1 VGQGLI
7 SDDVINQIRDRVDI
21 AEIVGQHVTLT
32 RTGQNLKGLCPFHQ
46 EKSPSFTV
54 SSSRQ
59 IFHCFGCGAG
69 GNVYTFL
76 MKLTGAAF
84 PEIVRD
90 LGRKAGVE
98 VPESTGGYPAG
109 HQRAQLARLEQLN
122 AAAGAYYQRMLM
134 EDTAGVDARAYLEGR
149 GIQSDTT
156 RQFQLGYAPPE
167 WDGLTKAMLKEG
179 FAPAD
184 LVVAGLSI
192 PRDPSGQQRGAS
204 AGHYDRFRS
213 RVMFPIQDLRKRV
226 VAFGGRILGEG
237 TPKYLNS
244 PETPLFKKGQTLF
257 AMDAAREAAGQHQ
270 TLIIVEGYFDAVA
283 LHQAGICQVAA
294 TLGTALTAEHIT
306 IIRRFAS
313 NVVLLFDPDQAGVRA
328 ALRTLDL
335 FVNSGLSVKVVSLPQ
350 GEDPDTY
357 VRQYGAEGFT
367 ALHQAAPSLLDF
379 AVEHSLR
386 TAESGTIEDRIRA
399 VDAVLRILQ
408 KSAHPIEREERIR
421 LVAERLG
428 LSQQRLIDRYPALAS
443 EDHRRSSVR
452 PQTSS
457 QAVPPKPKANP
468 EERDLAHLLV
478 QGSLSPSDLHKLSPE
493 AFSSPAYSRLI
504 TSAMRH
510 IGADGRLSVQ
520 GLLDEL
526 INDQECGP
534 LVTELSMSEQHYD
547 DVPAHIAGCLEM
559 LERRGRER
567 CLGVLIQELKA
578 AERERREDDVHR
590 LNRQINEMRI
600 RKAGVMPVAL
610 TSAVKE

>member
-1 VGQGLI
+1 MGQGLI

-21 AEIVGQHVTLT
+21 AEIVGQHVALT
-32 RTGQNLKGLCPFHQ
+32 RAGQNLKGLCPFHQ

-90 LGRKAGVE
+90 LGRKVGVD
-98 VPESTGGYPAG
+98 VPEATGGYSNEA
-109 HQRAQLARLEQLN
+109 RTQLGRLERLN
-122 AAAGAYYQRMLM
+122 AAAEGWYQRMLT
-134 EDTAGVDARAYLEGR
+134 EGPAGAQARAYLDSR
-149 GIQSDTT
+149 GIQQHTT
-156 RQFQLGYAPPE
+156 AQFKIGYAPPE

-179 FAPAD
+179 FTPAD
-184 LVVAGLSI
+184 LVAAGLSI
-192 PRDPSGQQRGAS
+192 PRDQSGSQKTAVS
-204 AGHYDRFRS
+204 GHYDRFRS
-213 RVMFPIQDLRKRV
+213 RVMFPIMDLRKRV
-226 VAFGGRILGEG
+226 VAFGGRVLGEG

-257 AMDAAREAAGQHQ
+257 ALDAAREAAGQQQ

-283 LHQAGICQVAA
+283 LHQAGIRHVAA
-294 TLGTALTAEHIT
+294 TLGTALTPEHIT

-313 NVVLLFDPDQAGVRA
+313 NIVLLFDPDQAGVRA

-357 VRQYGAEGFT
+357 VRKHGAEGFA
-367 ALHQAAPSLLDF
+367 ALHRTAPTLLDF

-386 TAESGTIEDRIRA
+386 TAESGTVEDRIRA

-428 LSQQRLIDRYPALAS
+428 LSQQRLIDRYPTLAS
-443 EDHRRSSVR
+443 EEQRRQERGLKAPSV
-452 PQTSS
+452 T
-457 QAVPPKPKANP
+457 VPSKVRANP
-468 EERDLAHLLV
+468 EERDLAHLLI
-478 QGSLSPSDLHKLSPE
+478 QGHLSAADLRKLSPE
-493 AFSSPAYSRLI
+493 AFSAPAYRRLLEC
-504 TSAMRH
+504 AMNH
-510 IGADGRLSVQ
+510 LGQDGRVSVRD
-520 GLLDEL
+520 LLDAL
-526 INDQECGP
+526 INDEACGS
-534 LVTELSMSEQHYD
+534 LVSELSMLEQHYD
-547 DVPAHIAGCLEM
+547 DVPAHIAGCLET

-567 CLGVLIQELKA
+567 TMGTLIQELKV
-578 AERERREDDVHR
+578 AERERREDEVRR
-590 LNRQINEMRI
+590 LNELINDMRI

>member
-1 VGQGLI
+1 MGQGLI

-21 AEIVGQHVTLT
+21 AEIVGQHVALT
-32 RTGQNLKGLCPFHQ
+32 RAGQNLKGLCPFHQ

-90 LGRKAGVE
+90 LGHKVGVD
-98 VPESTGGYPAG
+98 VPEATGGYSNEA
-109 HQRAQLARLEQLN
+109 RTQLGRLERLTA
-122 AAAGAYYQRMLM
+122 AAAGWYQRMLT
-134 EDTAGVDARAYLEGR
+134 EGPAGAQARAYLDSR
-149 GIQSDTT
+149 GIQQNTT
-156 RQFQLGYAPPE
+156 VQFKIGYAPPE

-179 FAPAD
+179 FSPAD
-184 LVVAGLSI
+184 LVAAGLSI
-192 PRDPSGQQRGAS
+192 PRDQSGSQKTAVS
-204 AGHYDRFRS
+204 GHYDRFRS
-213 RVMFPIQDLRKRV
+213 RVMFPITDLRKRV
-226 VAFGGRILGEG
+226 VAFGGRVLGDG

-257 AMDAAREAAGQHQ
+257 ALDAAREAAGQQH

-283 LHQAGICQVAA
+283 LHQAGIHHVAA
-294 TLGTALTAEHIT
+294 TLGTALTPEHVA

-313 NVVLLFDPDQAGVRA
+313 NIVLLFDPDQAGVRA

-335 FVNSGLSVKVVSLPQ
+335 FVNSGLSVKVVSLPD

-357 VRQYGAEGFT
+357 VRQYGAEGF
-367 ALHQAAPSLLDF
+367 AGLHRAAPSLLDF
-379 AVEHSLR
+379 AVEYSLR
-386 TAESGTIEDRIRA
+386 TAESGTVEDRIRA

-428 LSQQRLIDRYPALAS
+428 LSQQRLIDRYPTLAS
-443 EDHRRSSVR
+443 EDQRRPERGLKTPSV
-452 PQTSS
+452 T
-457 QAVPPKPKANP
+457 VPSKVKANP

-478 QGSLSPSDLHKLSPE
+478 QGNLSVGDLRKLSPE
-493 AFSSPAYSRLI
+493 AFSAPAYRRLI
-504 TSAMRH
+504 EWALQH
-510 IGADGRLSVQ
+510 LGQDGRVSVRD
-520 GLLDEL
+520 LVDAL
-526 INDQECGP
+526 INDETCGS
-534 LVTELSMSEQHYD
+534 LVSELSMLEQHYD
-547 DVPAHIAGCLEM
+547 DVPAHIAGCLET
-559 LERRGRER
+559 LERRDRER
-567 CLGVLIQELKA
+567 TMGALIQELKV

-590 LNRQINEMRI
+590 LNRLINDMRI

>member
-21 AEIVGQHVTLT
+21 AEIVGQHVALT

-76 MKLTGAAF
+76 MKLTGSTF

-90 LGRKAGVE
+90 LGRKVGVD
-98 VPESTGGYPAG
+98 VPAAAGGYSNEA
-109 HQRAQLARLEQLN
+109 RTQLSRLERLN
-122 AAAGAYYQRMLM
+122 AAAGAWYQRLLT
-134 EDTAGVDARAYLEGR
+134 EGAVGAQARAYLESR
-149 GIQSDTT
+149 GITPRTSA
-156 RQFQLGYAPPE
+156 QFNIGYAPPE

-184 LVVAGLSI
+184 LVAAGLSI
-192 PRDPSGQQRGAS
+192 ARDQGSSQKTAAS
-204 AGHYDRFRS
+204 GHYDRFRS
-213 RVMFPIQDLRKRV
+213 RIMFPITDLRKRV
-226 VAFGGRILGEG
+226 VAFGGRVLGDG
-237 TPKYLNS
+237 MPKYLNS

-257 AMDAAREAAGQHQ
+257 ALDAAREAAGQQQ
-270 TLIIVEGYFDAVA
+270 TLIVVEGYFDAVA
-283 LHQAGICQVAA
+283 LHQAGIRHVAA
-294 TLGTALTAEHIT
+294 TLGTALTPEHIT
-306 IIRRFAS
+306 VIRRFAS
-313 NVVLLFDPDQAGVRA
+313 NIVLLFDPDQAGVRA

-335 FVNSGLSVKVVSLPQ
+335 FVNSGLSVKVVSLPE
-350 GEDPDTY
+350 GDDPDTY
-357 VRQYGAEGFT
+357 VRQHGAEGFA
-367 ALHQAAPSLLDF
+367 ALHRAAPSLLDF

-386 TAESGTIEDRIRA
+386 SAESGSVEDRIRA

-408 KSAHPIEREERIR
+408 KGAHPIEREERIR

-428 LSQQRLIDRYPALAS
+428 LNQQRLIERYPVLVSEGQRRPDRGMKPPAFSAS
-443 EDHRRSSVR
+443 PTV
-452 PQTSS
+452 
-457 QAVPPKPKANP
+457 KAYP

-478 QGSLSPSDLHKLSPE
+478 QGSLSAADLRKLSPE
-493 AFSSPAYSRLI
+493 AFSTPSYRRLI
-504 TSAMRH
+504 ECAMQQL
-510 IGADGRLSVQ
+510 GEDGRVSVRN
-520 GLLDEL
+520 LLNAL
-526 INDQECGP
+526 ISDDVCGS
-534 LVTELSMSEQHYD
+534 LVSELSMQEQHYD
-547 DVPAHIAGCLEM
+547 DVLAHIAGCLET

-567 CLGVLIQELKA
+567 RMGALIQELKV
-578 AERERREDDVHR
+578 AERERREDEVHR
-590 LNRQINEMRI
+590 LNGLINDMRI

>member
-1 VGQGLI
+1 MGQGLI

-21 AEIVGQHVTLT
+21 AEIVGQHVALT
-32 RTGQNLKGLCPFHQ
+32 RAGQNLKGLCPFHQ

-76 MKLTGAAF
+76 MKLTGAGF

-90 LGRKAGVE
+90 LGRKAGVD
-98 VPESTGGYPAG
+98 VPESTSGYSS
-109 HQRAQLARLEQLN
+109 HERTQLGRLEQLN
-122 AAAGAYYQRMLM
+122 AAAGAWYKRMLM
-134 EDTAGVDARAYLEGR
+134 DVGGAPARAYLDER
-149 GIQSDTT
+149 GIHPDTA

-184 LVVAGLSI
+184 LVAAGVSI
-192 PRDPSGQQRGAS
+192 PRDQSGQQTGVL

-257 AMDAAREAAGQHQ
+257 AMDAAREAAGQQQ

-283 LHQAGICQVAA
+283 LHQVGIRHAAA

-350 GEDPDTY
+350 GDDPDTY
-357 VRQYGAEGFT
+357 VRRHGADGFT

-386 TAESGTIEDRIRA
+386 TAESGT
-399 VDAVLRILQ
+399 
-408 KSAHPIEREERIR
+408 
-421 LVAERLG
+421 
-428 LSQQRLIDRYPALAS
+428 
-443 EDHRRSSVR
+443 
-452 PQTSS
+452 
-457 QAVPPKPKANP
+457 
-468 EERDLAHLLV
+468 
-478 QGSLSPSDLHKLSPE
+478 
-493 AFSSPAYSRLI
+493 
-504 TSAMRH
+504 
-510 IGADGRLSVQ
+510 
-520 GLLDEL
+520 
-526 INDQECGP
+526 
-534 LVTELSMSEQHYD
+534 
-547 DVPAHIAGCLEM
+547 
-559 LERRGRER
+559 
-567 CLGVLIQELKA
+567 
-578 AERERREDDVHR
+578 
-590 LNRQINEMRI
+590 MRI
-600 RKAGVMPVAL
+600 AFGRWMPFCAFFRKARIPSSEKNGFGSWRNGGA
-610 TSAVKE
+610 

>member
-1 VGQGLI
+1 MGQGLI

-21 AEIVGQHVTLT
+21 AEVVGHHVALT
-32 RTGQNLKGLCPFHQ
+32 RAGQNLKGLCPFHQ

-54 SSSRQ
+54 SASRQ

-76 MKLTGAAF
+76 MKLTGAGF

-90 LGRKAGVE
+90 LGRKVGVD
-98 VPESTGGYPAG
+98 VPESAGGQPSRE
-109 HQRAQLARLEQLN
+109 RAQLARLEQLN
-122 AAAGAYYQRMLM
+122 TAASAWYQRMLM
-134 EDTAGVDARAYLEGR
+134 DEGGAPARAYLDGR
-149 GIQSDTT
+149 GIQPDTMK
-156 RQFQLGYAPPE
+156 QFQMGYAPPE
-167 WDGLTKAMLKEG
+167 WDALTKAMLKAG

-192 PRDPSGQQRGAS
+192 PRDQSGQQRS
-204 AGHYDRFRS
+204 ALAGYYDRFRS
-213 RVMFPIQDLRKRV
+213 RVMFPILDLRKRV
-226 VAFGGRILGEG
+226 VAFGGRMLGEG
-237 TPKYLNS
+237 MPKYLNS
-244 PETPLFKKGQTLF
+244 PETPLFQKGQTLF
-257 AMDAAREAAGQHQ
+257 AMDAAREAAGQHN
-270 TLIIVEGYFDAVA
+270 TLIIVEGYFDAIA
-283 LHQAGICQVAA
+283 LHQAGIRHAVA
-294 TLGTALTAEHIT
+294 TLGTSLTAEHIT

-335 FVNSGLSVKVVSLPQ
+335 FVNSGLGVKVVSLPQ
-350 GEDPDTY
+350 GDDPDTY
-357 VRQYGAEGFT
+357 VRQHGADGFT
-367 ALHQAAPSLLDF
+367 ALHQSAPTLLDF
-379 AVEHSLR
+379 AVEQSLR

-428 LSQQRLIDRYPALAS
+428 LNQQRLIDRYPTLTP
-443 EDHRRSSVR
+443 EDQRRN
-452 PQTSS
+452 
-457 QAVPPKPKANP
+457 QARTPVANAPLKPKSNP

-478 QGSLSPSDLHKLSPE
+478 QGSLSPADLRALSPD
-493 AFSSPAYSRLI
+493 AFSTPVYSRLV
-504 TSAMRH
+504 ACALQH
-510 IGADGRLSVQ
+510 VGHDGRLSVKD
-520 GLLDEL
+520 LLDEL
-526 INDQECGP
+526 VNDNECGP

-547 DVPAHIAGCLEM
+547 DISAHIAGCLDT

-567 CLGVLIQELKA
+567 SLGALIQELKT

-590 LNRQINEMRI
+590 LNRQINDMRI
-600 RKAGVMPVAL
+600 RKAGLTPAAL

>member
-1 VGQGLI
+1 MGQGLI

-21 AEIVGQHVTLT
+21 AEIVGQHVALT

-76 MKLTGAAF
+76 MKLTGSAF

-90 LGRKAGVE
+90 LGRKAGID
-98 VPESTGGYPAG
+98 VPESTGGPR
-109 HQRAQLARLEQLN
+109 HERNLIERLEQLN
-122 AAAGAYYQRMLM
+122 AAALVYYQSMLT
-134 EDTAGVDARAYLEGR
+134 EETAGAQARAYLEER
-149 GIQSDTT
+149 GIRPETT
-156 RQFQLGYAPPE
+156 RQFQLGYAPAE
-167 WDGLTKAMLKEG
+167 WDGLTKAMLKQG

-192 PRDPSGQQRGAS
+192 PRDQSGQQRGTL

-226 VAFGGRILGEG
+226 VGFGGRILGEG

-257 AMDAAREAAGQHQ
+257 AMDTAREAAGQHQ

-283 LHQAGICQVAA
+283 LHQSGIRHAAA
-294 TLGTALTAEHIT
+294 TLGTALTPEHIT
-306 IIRRFAS
+306 TIRRFAS

-350 GEDPDTY
+350 DDDPDTY
-357 VRQYGAEGFT
+357 VRQHGAEGFT
-367 ALHQAAPSLLDF
+367 ALHQTAPSLLDF

-386 TAESGTIEDRIRA
+386 TADSGTIEDRIRA

-428 LSQQRLIDRYPALAS
+428 LSQQRLIDRFPTLALEDRRRHLPRTQAPSAS
-443 EDHRRSSVR
+443 SS
-452 PQTSS
+452 S
-457 QAVPPKPKANP
+457 KPKAP
-468 EERDLAHLLV
+468 AEERDLAHLLM
-478 QGSLSPSDLHKLSPE
+478 QGMLSSADLRKLSPD
-493 AFSSPAYSRLI
+493 AFSSPSYSRLI
-504 TSAMRH
+504 ACALLHR
-510 IGADGRLSVQ
+510 GQDGRLSVQ
-520 GLLDEL
+520 DLLDHL
-526 INDQECGP
+526 
-534 LVTELSMSEQHYD
+534 
-547 DVPAHIAGCLEM
+547 
-559 LERRGRER
+559 
-567 CLGVLIQELKA
+567 
-578 AERERREDDVHR
+578 
-590 LNRQINEMRI
+590 
-600 RKAGVMPVAL
+600 
-610 TSAVKE
+610 

>member
-1 VGQGLI
+1 MGQGLI

-21 AEIVGQHVTLT
+21 AEIVGQHVALT
-32 RTGQNLKGLCPFHQ
+32 RAGQNLKGLCPFHQ

-76 MKLTGAAF
+76 MKLTGGAF

-90 LGRKAGVE
+90 LGRKVGVD
-98 VPESTGGYPAG
+98 VPEATGGYSNEA
-109 HQRAQLARLEQLN
+109 RTQLGRLERLN
-122 AAAGAYYQRMLM
+122 AAAGAWFQRMLT
-134 EDTAGVDARAYLEGR
+134 EGPGGTQARAYLDSR
-149 GIQSDTT
+149 GIQQHTSV
-156 RQFQLGYAPPE
+156 QFNIGYAPPE

-179 FAPAD
+179 FTPVD
-184 LVVAGLSI
+184 LVAAGLSI
-192 PRDPSGQQRGAS
+192 PRDQSSSQKS
-204 AGHYDRFRS
+204 AVSGHYDRFRS
-213 RVMFPIQDLRKRV
+213 RIMFPITDLRKRV
-226 VAFGGRILGEG
+226 VAFGGRVLGDG
-237 TPKYLNS
+237 MPKYMNS

-257 AMDAAREAAGQHQ
+257 ALDAAREAASQQQ

-283 LHQAGICQVAA
+283 LHQAGIRHVAA
-294 TLGTALTAEHIT
+294 TLGTALTPEHIT
-306 IIRRFAS
+306 VIRRFAS
-313 NVVLLFDPDQAGVRA
+313 NIVLLFDPDQAGVRA

-357 VRQYGAEGFT
+357 VRKYGAEGFAT
-367 ALHQAAPSLLDF
+367 LHRAAPSLLDF
-379 AVEHSLR
+379 AMEHSLR
-386 TAESGTIEDRIRA
+386 TAESGSVEDRIRA

-428 LSQQRLIDRYPALAS
+428 LSQQRLIDRYPTLVS
-443 EDHRRSSVR
+443 EDQRRPDR
-452 PQTSS
+452 G
-457 QAVPPKPKANP
+457 PKAPSVSVPAKVKTNP

-478 QGSLSPSDLHKLSPE
+478 QGSLSAADLGKLSPE
-493 AFSSPAYSRLI
+493 AFSTPAYRRLI
-504 TSAMRH
+504 ECAMQH
-510 IGADGRLSVQ
+510 LGEDGRLSVRT
-520 GLLDEL
+520 LLDTL
-526 INDQECGP
+526 ITDEVCGA
-534 LVTELSMSEQHYD
+534 LVSELSMQEQHYD
-547 DVPAHIAGCLEM
+547 DVPAHIAGCLET

-567 CLGVLIQELKA
+567 TMGTLIQELKV
-578 AERERREDDVHR
+578 AERERREDEVRR
-590 LNRQINEMRI
+590 LNGLINDMRI

>member
-1 VGQGLI
+1 MGQGLI

-21 AEIVGQHVTLT
+21 AEIVGQHVALT
-32 RTGQNLKGLCPFHQ
+32 RAGQNLKGLCPFHQ

-90 LGRKAGVE
+90 LGRKVGVD
-98 VPESTGGYPAG
+98 VPESSGGYSTEA
-109 HQRAQLARLEQLN
+109 RAQLGRLERLN
-122 AAAGAYYQRMLM
+122 AAAGAWYQRMLT
-134 EDTAGVDARAYLEGR
+134 EGEAGTQARAYLESR
-149 GIQSDTT
+149 GIQSSTCT
-156 RQFQLGYAPPE
+156 QFRIGYAPPE

-179 FAPAD
+179 FTAAD
-184 LVVAGLSI
+184 LVAAGLSI
-192 PRDPSGQQRGAS
+192 PRDQGGSQKAGAS
-204 AGHYDRFRS
+204 GHYDRFRS
-213 RVMFPIQDLRKRV
+213 RVMFPIVDLRKRI
-226 VAFGGRILGEG
+226 VAFGGRVLGEG

-244 PETPLFKKGQTLF
+244 PETPLFKKGHTLF
-257 AMDAAREAAGQHQ
+257 ALEAARDAAGQQQ

-283 LHQAGICQVAA
+283 LHQAGIRHVVA
-294 TLGTALTAEHIT
+294 TLGTALTAEHIAV
-306 IIRRFAS
+306 IRRFAS

-335 FVNSGLSVKVVSLPQ
+335 FVNSGLSVKVVSLPE
-350 GEDPDTY
+350 GDDPDTY
-357 VRQYGAEGFT
+357 VRQYGAEGFA
-367 ALHQAAPSLLDF
+367 ALHRAAPSLLDF

-386 TAESGTIEDRIRA
+386 TAEAGTVEDRIRA

-428 LSQQRLIDRYPALAS
+428 LSQQRLIDRYPALAAQ
-443 EDHRRSSVR
+443 DQRSPER
-452 PQTSS
+452 ER
-457 QAVPPKPKANP
+457 KAPAPTGPSKLKGNP

-478 QGSLSPSDLHKLSPE
+478 QGNLSAQDLGRLSPE
-493 AFSSPAYSRLI
+493 AFSVPVYRRLI
-504 TSAMRH
+504 QCAMQH
-510 IGADGRLSVQ
+510 LGQDGRVSVRD
-520 GLLDEL
+520 LLDAL
-526 INDQECGP
+526 IHDEECGT
-534 LVTELSMSEQHYD
+534 LMSELSMLEQHYD
-547 DVPAHIAGCLEM
+547 DVPAHIAGCLET

-567 CLGVLIQELKA
+567 TLGALIQELKA
-578 AERERREDDVHR
+578 AERERRDDDVHR
-590 LNRQINEMRI
+590 LNRLINDMRI
-600 RKAGVMPVAL
+600 RKAGLTPVAL

>member
-1 VGQGLI
+1 MGQGLI
-7 SDDVINQIRDRVDI
+7 SDEVINQIRDRVDI
-21 AEIVGQHVTLT
+21 AEIVGQHVALT
-32 RTGQNLKGLCPFHQ
+32 RAGQNLKGLCPFHQ

-90 LGRKAGVE
+90 LGRKAGVD
-98 VPESTGGYPAG
+98 VPESTGGG
-109 HQRAQLARLEQLN
+109 SSHERSQLVRLEQLN
-122 AAAGAYYQRMLM
+122 AAAGAYYCRMLT
-134 EDTAGVDARAYLEGR
+134 EGTPGVQARAYLEGR
-149 GIQSDTT
+149 GIRPDTA
-156 RQFQLGYAPPE
+156 RQFQVGYAPPE

-192 PRDPSGQQRGAS
+192 PRDHSGQQRGSS
-204 AGHYDRFRS
+204 AGHFDRFRS

-257 AMDAAREAAGQHQ
+257 AMEAAREAAGQHQ

-283 LHQAGICQVAA
+283 LHQSGVRHVAA

-335 FVNSGLSVKVVSLPQ
+335 FVDSGLSVKVVSLPQ
-350 GEDPDTY
+350 GDDPDTY
-357 VRQYGAEGFT
+357 VRQYGAEAFA
-367 ALHQAAPSLLDF
+367 ALRDAAPSLLDF

-428 LSQQRLIDRYPALAS
+428 LSQQRLIDRYPTLAL
-443 EDHRRSSVR
+443 EDHRRSPTR
-452 PQTSS
+452 T
-457 QAVPPKPKANP
+457 QAPSPAAPFKSKANP

-478 QGSLSPSDLHKLSPE
+478 QGSLSPADLHKLSPE
-493 AFSSPAYSRLI
+493 AFSSPAYGRLV
-504 TSAMRH
+504 TYALRH
-510 IGADGRLSVQ
+510 LGPDGRVCVQ
-520 GLLDEL
+520 DLLDDL

-567 CLGVLIQELKA
+567 TLGSLIQELKA
-578 AERERREDDVHR
+578 AERERREDDIRR
-590 LNRQINEMRI
+590 LNRQINDMRI
-600 RKAGVMPVAL
+600 RKAGATPAVL

>member
-1 VGQGLI
+1 VGRGLI

-21 AEIVGQHVTLT
+21 AEIVGQHVALT
-32 RTGQNLKGLCPFHQ
+32 RAGQNLKGLCPFHQ

-54 SSSRQ
+54 SASRQ
-59 IFHCFGCGAG
+59 IFHCFGCGTG

-76 MKLTGAAF
+76 MKLTGAGF

-90 LGRKAGVE
+90 LGRKVGVD
-98 VPESTGGYPAG
+98 VPESTGGYSN
-109 HQRAQLARLEQLN
+109 QERTQLGRLERLN
-122 AAAGAYYQRMLM
+122 AEAGAWYHRMLT
-134 EDTAGVDARAYLEGR
+134 EGISGAHARSYLHGR
-149 GIQSDTT
+149 GIHPDTMM
-156 RQFQLGYAPPE
+156 QFQLGYAPPE

-179 FAPAD
+179 FDSAD
-184 LVVAGLSI
+184 LVAAGLSI
-192 PRDPSGQQRGAS
+192 PRDQSGQQKS
-204 AGHYDRFRS
+204 ALSGYYDRFRS
-213 RVMFPIQDLRKRV
+213 RVMFPILDLRKRI

-257 AMDAAREAAGQHQ
+257 ALDAAREAASQQQ

-283 LHQAGICQVAA
+283 LHQAGIRHVAA
-294 TLGTALTAEHIT
+294 TLGTALTAEHII

-335 FVNSGLSVKVVSLPQ
+335 FVNSGISVKVVSLPV

-357 VRQYGAEGFT
+357 VRQFGADGFT
-367 ALHQAAPSLLDF
+367 ALHRAAPSLLDF

-386 TAESGTIEDRIRA
+386 TAESGTVEDRIRA

-428 LSQQRLIDRYPALAS
+428 LSQQRLIDRYPTLQS
-443 EDHRRSSVR
+443 EDQRRNPARTPAPSAAIPS
-452 PQTSS
+452 
-457 QAVPPKPKANP
+457 KAKHHP
-468 EERDLAHLLV
+468 EEHDLAHLLV
-478 QGSLSPSDLHKLSPE
+478 QGSLSPEDLRKLSPD
-493 AFSSPAYSRLI
+493 AFSVPAYRRLI
-504 TSAMRH
+504 EGAFRH
-510 IGADGRLSVQ
+510 LEQDGRLSVRD
-520 GLLDEL
+520 LLDDL
-526 INDQECGP
+526 IDDQECGP
-534 LVTELSMSEQHYD
+534 LMTELSMLEQHYD
-547 DVPAHIAGCLEM
+547 DVPAHIAGCLET

-567 CLGVLIQELKA
+567 VLSALIQELKA

-590 LNRQINEMRI
+590 LNRQINDMRI
-600 RKAGVMPVAL
+600 RKAGVAPAAL